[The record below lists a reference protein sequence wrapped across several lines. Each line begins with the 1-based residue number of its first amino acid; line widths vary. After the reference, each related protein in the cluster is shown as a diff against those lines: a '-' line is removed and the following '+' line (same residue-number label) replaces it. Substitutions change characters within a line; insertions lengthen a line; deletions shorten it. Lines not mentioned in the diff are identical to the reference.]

1 MRYLRLVILISI
13 FGFGLNTAA
22 LAVCC
27 PGGCVDNGYG
37 GCWRTGTNN
46 YCAPTS
52 CSGSSGSSGGGSGGG
67 TPGVAPPSI
76 IPYCPISYQTS
87 ASRDSATTQ
96 CVATLSGNAM
106 FWGCLFEDDAGRA
119 EDQRTGLT
127 CPDRQK
133 ALANQ
138 CRGRC
143 ARYVASLTYCSDTS
157 ADWQRVFG
165 DIGGFVYGSARVDL
179 CGPRLRSSFFNRVG
193 RSRPQRFTP

>member
-67 TPGVAPPSI
+67 TPGVAPPSYYSI
-76 IPYCPISYQTS
+76 LPNI
-87 ASRDSATTQ
+87 
-96 CVATLSGNAM
+96 LSD
-106 FWGCLFEDDAGRA
+106 L
-119 EDQRTGLT
+119 
-127 CPDRQK
+127 
-133 ALANQ
+133 
-138 CRGRC
+138 
-143 ARYVASLTYCSDTS
+143 S
-157 ADWQRVFG
+157 
-165 DIGGFVYGSARVDL
+165 SARFRYHSMCSHIEWKCDVL
-179 CGPRLRSSFFNRVG
+179 GLFV
-193 RSRPQRFTP
+193 